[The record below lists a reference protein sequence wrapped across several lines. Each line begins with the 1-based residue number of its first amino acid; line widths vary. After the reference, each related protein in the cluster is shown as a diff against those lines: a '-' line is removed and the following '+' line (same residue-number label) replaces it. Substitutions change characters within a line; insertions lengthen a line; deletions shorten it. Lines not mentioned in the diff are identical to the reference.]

1 MEAEG
6 SVEEVETQFP
16 GVATAP
22 TTARAFLRAA
32 LGTWQL
38 DGFGEVTELLTSELV
53 TNVVRHVGTPMTLRA
68 RFDTS
73 ASRIRVE
80 VDDPSTDPPVL
91 EHPEPNENH
100 GRGMLFIDT
109 LADAWGTDI
118 RAGGKTVWFELDVST
133 ATGEVHGTS

>member
-1 MEAEG
+1 MEM
-6 SVEEVETQFP
+6 EEVETQFP
-16 GVATAP
+16 GVVTAP

-53 TNVVRHVGTPMTLRA
+53 TNVVRHVGAPMTLRA
-68 RFDTS
+68 RFDTA

-80 VDDPSTDPPVL
+80 VDDPSTEAPVL
-91 EHPEPNENH
+91 RHPEPSEDH
-100 GRGMLFIDT
+100 GRGILFIAS

-133 ATGEVHGTS
+133 ATSEIHETS